1 MKYNVAVIGTGYM
14 ARKHCDS
21 LVHHQ
26 NARLITICSTE
37 RSLQAAEDFKSRYGF
52 IYSTRD
58 YSSILSDANVDIVF
72 VCSPDN
78 SHVEQVCRAL
88 EAGKHVFCEKPLART
103 EQDFQRIG
111 RRLERSGRR
120 LQVGMNCRFR
130 EQYAKAGQLAASGEL
145 GSLRFLRGTYI
156 VNTVASVR
164 QQEKAWWLDYPAGIF
179 PFLHG
184 SGIHCLDLLR
194 WIGGE
199 VESVF
204 ARSTAFELGAELGAD
219 TFSISM
225 KFRSGA
231 MGELLVA
238 AGAFRPND
246 FSLELW
252 LSRGSIVGTR
262 VFRRQGELLSSEP
275 EEITVE
281 QKTIDVDLQFTDMV
295 RAIESG
301 SEPRNSFAEAYENF
315 RVLQAIHESIYS
327 GKAVIVNEPNKIEE
341 NQSDDKALRR

>member
-1 MKYNVAVIGTGYM
+1 MNYNVAVLGTGYM
-14 ARKHCDS
+14 ARKHCET

-26 NARLITICSTE
+26 NVRLTAICSTE

-52 IYSTRD
+52 TYSTTD
-58 YSSILSDANVDIVF
+58 YSSILSDSNVDIVF

-78 SHVEQVCRAL
+78 NHAEQVCCAL

-103 EQDFQRIG
+103 KKDFQKIG
-111 RRLERSGRR
+111 MTLERSDRR

-130 EQYAKAGQLAASGEL
+130 EQYAKAGQLVASGEL
-145 GSLRFLRGTYI
+145 GYLRFLRGTYI

-164 QQEKAWWLDYPAGIF
+164 QQEKAWWLDYPSGVF

-184 SGIHCLDLLR
+184 GGIHCLDLLR
-194 WIGGE
+194 WIGGP

-204 ARSTAFELGAELGAD
+204 ASSTAFELGVELGAD
-219 TFSISM
+219 TFSISI
-225 KFRSGA
+225 KFLHGA

-246 FSLELW
+246 FSLEMW
-252 LSRGSIVGTR
+252 LSRGSIVGIR
-262 VFRRQGELLSSEP
+262 VFRRQGDLLSSEP

-281 QKTIDVDLQFTDMV
+281 QKTIDLDLQFTDMI
-295 RAIESG
+295 RSIESG
-301 SEPRNSFAEAYENF
+301 SEPLNSFAEAYENF
-315 RVLQAIHESIYS
+315 RLLWAIHESIYS
-327 GKAVIVNEPNKIEE
+327 GKAVIVNEPAKVEG